1 MGEWGHTFLLH
12 SLSKINHCCVVYMIK
27 IFFNIWGKG
36 VDVWVRSQ
44 RSTASVDQLITMYT
58 CMSKICIPGRN
69 VLLLYIALHRM
80 ARASL
85 YGHLCSKLLARVST
99 RQGHSCLISCI
110 WLSNLTIP
118 CHCFTIHKYRPV
130 SVHKLIS
137 RYCRSQIE

>member
-1 MGEWGHTFLLH
+1 MFLLTNISSKNFGGVGSYFFT
-12 SLSKINHCCVVYMIK
+12 SLPFKNTPLLRGL
-27 IFFNIWGKG
+27 FFNIWGKG

-44 RSTASVDQLITMYT
+44 RSTASVDQLITMHT
-58 CMSKICIPGRN
+58 CMSKISIPGRN

-130 SVHKLIS
+130 SVH
-137 RYCRSQIE
+137 